1 MANPFTQARDLFK
14 MQSEARKMQ
23 KEMSSRK
30 YKGESRK
37 GFVKIE
43 LNGVGEI
50 LDMSIDDML
59 LSVEHKNDLIS
70 LIKDAY
76 KDAQKQMSK
85 DVAKDF
91 DINKLKSLMGM

>member
-1 MANPFTQARDLFK
+1 
-14 MQSEARKMQ
+14 
-23 KEMSSRK
+23 
-30 YKGESRK
+30 
-37 GFVKIE
+37 
-43 LNGVGEI
+43 
-50 LDMSIDDML
+50 MSIDDML